1 MLDKLKAMLAGASSG
16 PARLTEFKPDL
27 QVAVCAILLEV
38 ARADQEFT
46 EAERATI
53 RRLLA
58 DRFTLG
64 AAEVEGL
71 IALAEE
77 ERRRS
82 PDLWPFTN
90 AIAKAY
96 APEEKL
102 PLLVMVWQVIL
113 ADARLDAQ
121 EDHLAHRL
129 QQMLLV
135 NHSVLMEAKRQA
147 RALAAREN
155 VGSA

>member
-1 MLDKLKAMLAGASSG
+1 MLDKLKALLAGGGSG
-16 PARLTEFKPDL
+16 SGRMTDFKPDL
-27 QVAVCAILLEV
+27 QVAVCAVLLEV
-38 ARADQEFT
+38 AQADQEF
-46 EAERATI
+46 AAVERETI
-53 RRLLA
+53 RRLLGK
-58 DRFTLG
+58 RFALG
-64 AAEVEGL
+64 AAEVDGL
-71 IALAEE
+71 IALAEQ

-90 AIAKAY
+90 AIAQAY
-96 APEEKL
+96 APDEKL
-102 PLLVMVWQVIL
+102 PLLVMVWQVIF

-121 EDHLAHRL
+121 EDHLAHQL

-147 RALAAREN
+147 RELAAREP